1 VSAVGRAPH
10 LELNNFNI
18 ILEGRKNMSFN
29 KITIVGYLGRDPE
42 LRVRHEA

>member
-1 VSAVGRAPH
+1 VKVQGDASCAYIQFQSKEIEMA
-10 LELNNFNI
+10 
-18 ILEGRKNMSFN
+18 SFN